1 MVFEYIVISVEN
13 NMSQGPTF
21 CGDASSDKELMAH
34 CEATL
39 HKDLG
44 DPFQE
49 YLSQLPPRI
58 ILNKLAEKGFRVR
71 SPVLQSMKKKF
82 VLSTRIVV
90 WCYDVDHNV
99 EMIILE

>member
-58 ILNKLAEKGFRVR
+58 ILNKLAEKGFRVINSAGTGQTLTWTLER
-71 SPVLQSMKKKF
+71 H
-82 VLSTRIVV
+82 VV
-90 WCYDVDHNV
+90 
-99 EMIILE
+99 